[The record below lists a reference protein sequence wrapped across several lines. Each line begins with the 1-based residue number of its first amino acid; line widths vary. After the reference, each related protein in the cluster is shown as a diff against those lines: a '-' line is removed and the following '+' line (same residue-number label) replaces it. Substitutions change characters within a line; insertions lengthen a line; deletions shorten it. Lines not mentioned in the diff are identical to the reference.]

1 MEKFQDIWF
10 VAGLCVK
17 PSKMNKILSD
27 KRRFPGMVVF
37 KDRDFLLYSLS
48 RLLSVTAFQMETV
61 AVSWLVYQI
70 THSAF
75 ALGLIGLTAFLPPF
89 CLALVTGHVADIFDR
104 RRIIIICNAAYC
116 LLAMGLMIFVWS
128 GAQIVWPV
136 FLIVFGNGVARA
148 FSGPAGQA
156 LLPNLVAREHF
167 SHAIA
172 WNSSSFQ
179 TATIIGPALGGILY
193 VFGGM
198 VVFGC
203 AVVLSVFAIITLMA
217 MQPHSR
223 EAEGEK
229 ASWQRLIAGIG
240 FIKGKPTI
248 LGAIS
253 LDLFA
258 VLLGGATALMPVY
271 AHDILHTGPW
281 GLGLMR
287 SMPALGAVV
296 VAFFLAYRPLERKA
310 GARMFM
316 GVMLFGLATIGF
328 GLSHNIYLSFGF
340 LFVLGAAD
348 MVSVIVRQ
356 TLVQVETP
364 DHMRGRVSAVN
375 SVFIGASNELGE
387 FESGMAAGLFGTVPA
402 VVIGG
407 LGTLIVAGL
416 WIRWFPELWRR
427 DRLVE

>member
-1 MEKFQDIWF
+1 
-10 VAGLCVK
+10 
-17 PSKMNKILSD
+17 
-27 KRRFPGMVVF
+27 
-37 KDRDFLLYSLS
+37 
-48 RLLSVTAFQMETV
+48 
-61 AVSWLVYQI
+61 
-70 THSAF
+70 
-75 ALGLIGLTAFLPPF
+75 
-89 CLALVTGHVADIFDR
+89 
-104 RRIIIICNAAYC
+104 
-116 LLAMGLMIFVWS
+116 
-128 GAQIVWPV
+128 
-136 FLIVFGNGVARA
+136 
-148 FSGPAGQA
+148 
-156 LLPNLVAREHF
+156 
-167 SHAIA
+167 
-172 WNSSSFQ
+172 
-179 TATIIGPALGGILY
+179 
-193 VFGGM
+193 
-198 VVFGC
+198 
-203 AVVLSVFAIITLMA
+203 
-217 MQPHSR
+217 
-223 EAEGEK
+223 
-229 ASWQRLIAGIG
+229 
-240 FIKGKPTI
+240 
-248 LGAIS
+248 
-253 LDLFA
+253 
-258 VLLGGATALMPVY
+258 
-271 AHDILHTGPW
+271 
-281 GLGLMR
+281 MR